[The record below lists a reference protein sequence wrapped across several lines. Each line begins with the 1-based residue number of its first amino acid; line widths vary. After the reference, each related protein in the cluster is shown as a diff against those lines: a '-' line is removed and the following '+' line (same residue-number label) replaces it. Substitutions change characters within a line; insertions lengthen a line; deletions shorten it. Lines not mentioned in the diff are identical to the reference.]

1 MHRTGMTELEVVL
14 AVARRSSFRG
24 AAQELG
30 MSTTAVSSAV
40 AGLEAR
46 LKVRLFNRSTRSVA
60 LTDMGQRYV
69 ERIAPAWPKFK
80 VPMKRSASAPV
91 CPAAPCASMPHTA
104 RQTCCWSRSSSRTLS
119 AIPRYASTSS
129 ASLDGRHRGRR
140 V

>member
-1 MHRTGMTELEVVL
+1 LADEASAFSGLSMHKTGMTELEVVL

-60 LTDMGQRYV
+60 LSRGAHRHRQRV
-69 ERIAPAWPKFK
+69 Q
-80 VPMKRSASAPV
+80 
-91 CPAAPCASMPHTA
+91 H
-104 RQTCCWSRSSSRTLS
+104 
-119 AIPRYASTSS
+119 
-129 ASLDGRHRGRR
+129 GRHRRRGLRCRDSSGRVR
-140 V
+140 FPRHDRRGAFR